1 MKSKIKISLL
11 ILTCFTLMGCP
22 PGHFHEYKFIGTELP
37 HDGLAYTRIE
47 FNNETDLHIK
57 TGYYYEFIHEKENGL
72 ATVIK
77 VNPNYDLSKDNVVR
91 KVKSSIY
98 GQLEKMDSLP
108 YTARVYDTANTL
120 MYNLTFE
127 KRNERKTLKKI
138 ENDTISIE
146 LTNGKTL
153 QFVRKTTE

>member
-1 MKSKIKISLL
+1 MS
-11 ILTCFTLMGCP
+11 CP

-37 HDGLAYTRIE
+37 YDGIPYTRIA
-47 FNNETDLHIK
+47 FNNETDLYIK

-98 GQLEKMDSLP
+98 GQLKKMESLP
-108 YTARVYDTANTL
+108 HTARVYDTANTL